1 MLLTEVTD
9 PIAINAYPMVIDF
22 LVRLIINLITTFIL
36 VRYIYYPH
44 NGQKELLFTY
54 VIIGLVVFMIA
65 SVLNRVKI
73 EFAMAIGMFAVFSII
88 RYRTPP
94 FEIKEMTYLF
104 AVIGISVI
112 NALVDP
118 QINDW
123 IAFTVANLLLVGVSL
138 FLEKYTPKKN
148 VSKKLFVFSI
158 SGLQILNNNQK
169 LIDEIKNQTGLN
181 VFKVEVTKISAAKNE
196 VTAWIYFRS
205 SDN

>member
-1 MLLTEVTD
+1 MLLNE
-9 PIAINAYPMVIDF
+9 VIDPSAMHNYPAAFEF
-22 LVRLIINLITTFIL
+22 LGRLVINLITTFIL
-36 VRYIYYPH
+36 VRFIYYPH

-118 QINDW
+118 RVNEW
-123 IAFTVANLLLVGVSL
+123 LAFTVANTLLLGVAIS
-138 FLEKYTPKKN
+138 LEKYTPKNN
-148 VSKKLFVFSI
+148 VSKKILTLSI
-158 SGLQILNNNQK
+158 TDLGILNDNQQ
-169 LIDEIKNQTGLN
+169 LTDEIKSQTGLN
-181 VFKVEVTKISAAKNE
+181 VFKVDVIKISAAKKE
-196 VTAWIYFRS
+196 VSAWIYFR
-205 SDN
+205 